1 MQIRTRLTLQFILI
15 VASIMLVAMMYIYFQ
30 VKSHLLEEFYNSLRS
45 KANLTAAVAIARIES
60 DSLMEIGS
68 TSADRFTVFTENMS
82 IYDASD
88 RLVYTFHP
96 APRGFQIDVLSDIR
110 NYGEKSFISGPF
122 NAIGQNFV
130 SSSGKKYVIIAE
142 ALFNDEDLDALLR
155 FLALIFTVLIVVVA
169 LGGYIFSRQAL
180 APINHIMN
188 DVDDI
193 LPTDLSQRLFTE
205 NKKDEL
211 SRLVITF
218 NKLLDR
224 IQGAFNA
231 QKQFLS
237 NISHELKNPLTVV
250 MTQLEIALQKDRTS
264 EEYKQAMQSVL
275 EDMKELNDVS
285 DNLMLL
291 ARIDSGQAD
300 ENQVLVR
307 VDELIWSAKD
317 LIYKRNPEYR
327 VMFKIANLPK
337 SEDVLN
343 VNGNEHLLRTA
354 LINLMDNGCKFS
366 PDKQVLVRLAVIED
380 RYPVIEI
387 EDHGPGIPEAE
398 QALVFNPFF
407 RSAGT
412 ASAKGSGIG
421 LSLVS
426 SIMRMHQIDLKMENL
441 TPNGTRFRLTFL
453 PASYNLQS

>member
-1 MQIRTRLTLQFILI
+1 
-15 VASIMLVAMMYIYFQ
+15 MLVAMMYIFFQ
-30 VKSHLLEEFYNSLRS
+30 VKNHLLEEFYNSLRS
-45 KANLTAAVAIARIES
+45 KSNLTGAVAIARMES
-60 DSLMEIGS
+60 DSLMEIGF
-68 TSADRFTVFTENMS
+68 TGADRFTVFTENIS
-82 IYDASD
+82 IYDAND

-96 APRGFQIDVLSDIR
+96 APRGFQLDVLTDIR
-110 NYGEKSFISGPF
+110 NFGEKTFISGPF
-122 NAIGQNFV
+122 NAIGQNFG
-130 SSSGKKYVIIAE
+130 SPSGKKYVIIAE
-142 ALFNDEDLDALLR
+142 ALFNEEDLEELLR

-188 DVDDI
+188 DVDEI
-193 LPTDLSQRLFTE
+193 LPTDLSQRLFSE
-205 NKKDEL
+205 NKRDEL
-211 SRLVITF
+211 SRLVVTF

-224 IQGAFNA
+224 IQGAFSA

-250 MTQLEIALQKDRTS
+250 MTQLEIALQKDRPS
-264 EEYKQAMQSVL
+264 EEYRQAIQSVL
-275 EDMKELNDVS
+275 EDMKDLNDVS

-291 ARIDSGQAD
+291 ARIDSGQAR
-300 ENQVLVR
+300 EGLAPVR
-307 VDELIWSAKD
+307 VDELIWSSKD
-317 LIYKRNPEYR
+317 QIYRRNPEYK

-337 SEDVLN
+337 SEDVLT
-343 VNGNEHLLRTA
+343 VLGNEHLLRTA
-354 LINLMDNGCKFS
+354 LVNLMDNGCKFS
-366 PDKQVLVRLAVIED
+366 PDKQVLVRLAVIDD

-426 SIMRMHQIDLKMENL
+426 SIMRMHRIDLKMENL
-441 TPNGTRFRLTFL
+441 SPNGTRFRLTFS
-453 PASYNLQS
+453 PGSAGQ